1 MVGGMFDE
9 VGSVRDLGRY
19 SAGSREVEGS
29 SYTTV
34 SSILCFRTMPLSLLS
49 YGLRPSDN
57 EDALVYFLSC
67 FSTLLRVIML
77 FTRLCST
84 YD

>member
-1 MVGGMFDE
+1 MVGSMFDE
-9 VGSVRDLGRY
+9 VGSVSDVGRY

-29 SYTTV
+29 SYTIV
-34 SSILCFRTMPLSLLS
+34 SSILCFRAMSLSLLS
-49 YGLRPSDN
+49 YGLRSSDN

-77 FTRLCST
+77 FTRLRST